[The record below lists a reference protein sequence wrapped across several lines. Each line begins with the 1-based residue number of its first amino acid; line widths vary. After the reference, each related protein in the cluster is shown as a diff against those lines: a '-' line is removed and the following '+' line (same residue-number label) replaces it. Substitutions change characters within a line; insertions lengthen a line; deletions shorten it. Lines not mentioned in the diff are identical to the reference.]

1 MLKFAQ
7 RVNSMKGSAARAM
20 LNITRKPGVISFAG
34 GLPAPE
40 LFPVEEYAKVAQSV
54 IQDNGSDALQ
64 YGPTL
69 GYIPLRTKIAERMQ
83 KSGVQTRMEE
93 VMVTSGSQQGL
104 EFMAKLF
111 IDPGDIIVCE
121 SPSYLGAMTAFSS
134 YEPRYIDIRTD
145 DDGMDMEELEKA
157 FDMPYMGTDRC
168 DDATRNYLRENID
181 KAKLGDP
188 SGFRE
193 CIELN
198 YE

>member
-157 FDMPYMGTDRC
+157 LSSNDRIKFIYVIP
-168 DDATRNYLRENID
+168 DFQN
-181 KAKLGDP
+181 P
-188 SGFRE
+188 SGKTWSVERR
-193 CIELN
+193 IRLV
-198 YE
+198 